1 MGPTAAGKTQLAIEL
16 TQKLPCSI
24 ISVDSSMVYRGMDI
38 GTAKPSAEELAIAP
52 HRLIDICAPNEV
64 YSAGRF
70 REDAISEIENIL
82 AEGKTPLLVGGT
94 MLYFRVL
101 QQGLSDLPKA
111 DPDLRARLEI
121 EAKELGN
128 AFLHARLTKI
138 DPIAAAKIKINDK
151 QRLQRALE
159 LYELTGKTP
168 TELYA
173 HKFTKS
179 EFINRQEIDK
189 RNEGIYESL
198 RDIDK
203 ICKQNCYINQ
213 YTISKKQKNQALP
226 YQTINIAITPQDRS
240 VLHEKIIQRFDLMLE
255 QGLIDEV
262 KKLRQHYDL
271 TANLPSMR
279 AIGYRQ
285 VWQYLEGELD
295 YAAMREQTIIATR
308 QLAKRQMTW
317 LRSWENGLQ
326 WIDDKFTGNEFL

>member
-1 MGPTAAGKTQLAIEL
+1 MGPTAIGKTQLAVDL
-16 TQKLPCSI
+16 TKKMPCSI

-52 HRLIDICAPNEV
+52 HRLIDICAPNEI

-70 REDAISEIENIL
+70 REDALREIENIL
-82 AEGKTPLLVGGT
+82 AKGKIPLLVGGT

-111 DPDLRARLEI
+111 DQNLRVRLEM
-121 EAKELGN
+121 EAKEHGN

-138 DPIAAAKIKINDK
+138 DPVSAAKIKINDK

-173 HKFTKS
+173 HKFTGN
-179 EFINRQEIDK
+179 EFINRQEID
-189 RNEGIYESL
+189 RQNEGIYKSL

-213 YTISKKQKNQALP
+213 YAISETQKNQTLP
-226 YQTINIAITPQDRS
+226 YHTINITLTPQDRNI
-240 VLHEKIIQRFDLMLE
+240 LHEKIIKRFDLMLE
-255 QGLIDEV
+255 NGLIDEV
-262 KKLRQHYDL
+262 KKLRQDYDL
-271 TANLPSMR
+271 TSNLPSMR

-295 YAAMREQTIIATR
+295 YTTMHEQAIIATR

-317 LRSWENGLQ
+317 LRSWGSRGL
-326 WIDDKFTGNEFL
+326 